1 MPDILRKE
9 NGDTDWNRFFMAMA
23 MAVVFVM
30 QTYSQMQHEES
41 RSAIR
46 EIEKTTVPRAELDDH
61 MRFNEEN
68 KKKVFRDIDRRLD
81 TIELDHQK
89 LFDAL
94 DTEAKK

>member
-1 MPDILRKE
+1 MPEILKKD

-81 TIELDHQK
+81 DIELEHQK
-89 LFDAL
+89 LFDTL
-94 DTEAKK
+94 SEGGKK